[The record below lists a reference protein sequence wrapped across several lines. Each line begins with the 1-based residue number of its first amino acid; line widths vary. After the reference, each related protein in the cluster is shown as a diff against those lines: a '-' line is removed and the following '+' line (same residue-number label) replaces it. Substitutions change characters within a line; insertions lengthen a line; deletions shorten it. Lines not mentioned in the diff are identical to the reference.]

1 MSNIDK
7 YNFGKIIEEA
17 LTSGLKA
24 ALIHRITESLIAEFK
39 ERVEQEV
46 KCEVEKLTIHS
57 VGHFKNLAQMRDEI
71 KVYCEWVEDKAK
83 GEE

>member
-7 YNFGKIIEEA
+7 YNFGKIIEET
-17 LTSGLKA
+17 LKSDLKA
-24 ALIHRITESLIAEFK
+24 VLIHRITESLIAEFK

-46 KCEVEKLTIHS
+46 KSEVEKLTIHS
-57 VGHFKNLAQMRDEI
+57 VGHFKNMAQMRDEI